1 MVHWEDIKADAID
14 TFNEFKKHKI
24 GIIGLTLIAF
34 MVIMGLLAPFV
45 ATGVAEDWEQG
56 HSRWQSNPSQA
67 PPVWV
72 DWITRDDYARQ
83 ESLTDFTHEEV
94 PALGTERH
102 RHTFTYNMTSDVLP
116 KEIFFELRGKSD
128 SYENRKLIVERPD
141 SDELAGEP
149 GFRESDGAL
158 VLEDLSRDGNA
169 GEFNETVTVIRRM
182 AMRDN
187 IYGQMRS
194 YLRSQDDIQNFS
206 DPGARNINPVYS
218 VFGKANEDWLSDPD
232 PLKGQYNVTIEIE
245 ADNLG
250 KGDVEGLSE
259 ASVEIGGAVYGIFGT
274 DRHRRDIFMGWIWG
288 ARFGLYA
295 GGIVALTT
303 IFFSTS
309 YGMTS
314 AYYGGWVDELMSR
327 IHEIIMGI
335 PTLPILIIVLQFYSQ
350 SINMFV
356 LIYALLMWRGAARV
370 IRARGLQVAQDT
382 YIEAAESLGSGSG
395 RIIFKHM
402 VPQILPY
409 AVAQAALL
417 VPIVIMAEAGIHI
430 LGLGDPNIVT
440 WGTILT
446 QAHNAKATMNYQSSW
461 FWILFPGLGMVL
473 IGFGFISTGMA
484 VERIINPEMQ
494 QR

>member
-1 MVHWEDIKADAID
+1 MHWEDVKADALE
-14 TFNEFKKHKI
+14 TLGEFKKHKI
-24 GIIGLTLIAF
+24 GLIGITLITF
-34 MVIMGLLAPFV
+34 MIMLGLLAPYV
-45 ATGVAEDWEQG
+45 APGVAEDWDKG
-56 HSRWQSNPSQA
+56 HPRWQSNPSQA

-83 ESLTDFTHEEV
+83 ETLQDFEHNETGPPWRETH
-94 PALGTERH
+94 T
-102 RHTFTYNMTSDVLP
+102 HTFTYDMQADVPP
-116 KEIFFELRGKSD
+116 KEIFYEFSGESD
-128 SYENRKLIVERPD
+128 GYDNRKIIIERPD
-141 SDELAGEP
+141 SDELDGKD
-149 GFRESDGAL
+149 GFRQSEGNL
-158 VLEDLSRDGNA
+158 MVLDEPRKGSEGNFS
-169 GEFNETVTVIRRM
+169 GTITTIRKM
-182 AMRDN
+182 EIRDN
-187 IYGQMRS
+187 LHEDIS
-194 YLRSQDDIQNFS
+194 AYLNSQVGKENFS
-206 DPGARNINPVYS
+206 DPGERNINPVKTI
-218 VFGKANEDWLSDPD
+218 FGKANEKWLSDPE
-232 PLKGQYNVTIEIE
+232 PLKGKYNITIEIE

-250 KGDVEGLSE
+250 GGEGLDE
-259 ASVEIGGAVYGIFGT
+259 ATVEIGGAVYGIFGT
-274 DRHRRDIFMGWIWG
+274 DRDRRDIFLGWIWG

-335 PTLPILIIVLQFYSQ
+335 PTLPILIIVLEFYSR

-395 RIIFKHM
+395 RIIFRHM
-402 VPQILPY
+402 IPQILPY

-417 VPIVIMAEAGIHI
+417 VPIVIMAEAGLHI
-430 LGLGDPNIVT
+430 LGLGDPSIVT

-446 QAHNAKATMNYQSSW
+446 EARAAKATMNYQESW